1 MYGRPGRP
9 AFNGMEN
16 FAEAYKT
23 LNTKQKQAVDTIE
36 GPVMVIAGPGTGKT
50 QVLSL
55 RIANI
60 LMKTDTPPD
69 GVLCLTF
76 TNAGVKAM
84 RERLMRYIGASAL
97 RVKVNTFHSFALSL
111 IEEFY
116 HSLDYDVVPT
126 LLEDTSTVALFDELL
141 HMRDWQYVRPRAN
154 ASMYFRDLKSLIST
168 LKRDRIA
175 PSAFIENIECEMDSL
190 KNDPA
195 SISSRGET
203 KGQIKKDVEKKLES
217 FERSLEAGAF
227 YALYEEVKN
236 ERGLIDY
243 NDVLEHLVRL
253 VEISDD
259 VRDTIR
265 ERYLYILVDE
275 HQDSS
280 GIQNE
285 FLRLVWGDIEQ
296 PNLFVVGDD
305 RQLIYGFGGASLS
318 HFEAFKRGFGD
329 VALIT
334 LTENYRSTQTVLD
347 MAEALLQS
355 DLAEGKL
362 TGSTIETHSIKLV
375 EADYPRDEIILAGLS
390 IQEKIVQG
398 TDINDCAILV
408 PKNRQVKNAMQ
419 TLRDMGLS
427 VAESTTLQ
435 LFELS
440 EAQSLL
446 TVLRVVANPFDSVSL
461 AHSILDPLSGTPP
474 LVAHR
479 YLSIHKKINVE
490 LLLES
495 DDEAIQK
502 WANTLSQWLSIAQAT
517 DAYGLIQHIAEG
529 CFLTAEAGDDT
540 VRRRVEIVRTFLH
553 LALSQSERGTKVTVS
568 NFLSFIARLEE
579 YGEDIPLAVFG
590 AGQGIK
596 VLTLHGS
603 KGLEFDVVWIAHM
616 DERSLMGSK
625 RQAFALPE
633 NLLKEE
639 ALHDESVKKRELYV
653 AITRAK
659 RFCTISYARHS
670 YSGADQVLASVVSAL
685 PSELFEKS
693 TAEESEALILSTAPR
708 LYTDAVPPEKT
719 ETHEALEVLVREE
732 YAKRRVSVTMLNNF
746 FECTWKWYFRNLLQL
761 PEPENESLHVGT
773 VVHGAIEAVLKNGV
787 VGLEE
792 AIETL
797 ALREARYDEAHARRL
812 VAQATPIVNSW
823 IKTTLPDIVEPYSTE
838 RALSYVDPD
847 FAHLTLFGKIDLVEE
862 VITDEVRVT
871 DWKTGSTK
879 TKADIEKSDE
889 EGRMSAYLRQLAMYS
904 YLLEGMTHDNTT
916 VSESRLV
923 FLEAKPGDKNAV
935 VSRRITREEISKLR
949 HDIMDYDELVKTG
962 AWMTRPCHALLYREG
977 DVCEY
982 CAMAHKYGV
991 LQHISE

>member
-1 MYGRPGRP
+1 MDTFR
-9 AFNGMEN
+9 
-16 FAEAYKT
+16 EAYKT
-23 LNTKQKQAVDTIE
+23 LNTKQKEAVDTIE

-50 QVLSL
+50 QVLAL

-60 LMKTDTPPD
+60 LTKTDTPPD

-84 RERLMRYIGASAL
+84 RERLMRYIGPAAL

-126 LLEDTSTVALFDELL
+126 LLDDTSTVALFDELL
-141 HMRDWQYVRPRAN
+141 HMRDWQYLRPRAN

-168 LKRDRIA
+168 LKRDRITPA
-175 PSAFIENIECEMDSL
+175 AFAESIEREMDSL

-217 FERSLEAGAF
+217 FERSVEAGAF

-253 VEISDD
+253 VEVSDD
-259 VRDTIR
+259 VRDSIR
-265 ERYLYILVDE
+265 ERYLYVLVDE

-285 FLRLVWGDIEQ
+285 FLRLVWADTEQ

-355 DLAEGKL
+355 DLVQGKL
-362 TGSTIETHSIKLV
+362 TGSTIEAHSIKLV

-390 IQEKIVQG
+390 IKEKIAQG
-398 TDINDCAILV
+398 TDSNDCAILV
-408 PKNRQVKNAMQ
+408 PKNRQVKSAMQ
-419 TLRDMGLS
+419 TLRDMGLP
-427 VAESTTLQ
+427 VAASTTLQ
-435 LFELS
+435 LFELP
-440 EAQSLL
+440 EAQSFLSLL
-446 TVLRVVANPFDSVSL
+446 RAIHNPLDAVALS
-461 AHSILDPLSGTPP
+461 HTILDPLSKVPV

-479 YLSIHKKINVE
+479 YLSTNKKITVE

-495 DDEAIQK
+495 DDTAVRS
-502 WANTLSQWLSIAQAT
+502 WAEMLSSWLTLSQTT
-517 DAYGLIQHIAEG
+517 DAYGLIQHIAED
-529 CFLTAEAGDDT
+529 CFLAAEALDE
-540 VRRRVEIVRTFLH
+540 VIRRRVEIVRTFLH
-553 LALSQSERGTKVTVS
+553 LALSQSERGKKVTVS
-568 NFLSFIARLEE
+568 DFLAFIERLEA
-579 YGEDIPLAVFG
+579 YDEDIPLAVFG
-590 AGQGIK
+590 AGQGVK

-603 KGLEFDVVWIAHM
+603 KGLEFDAVWIAHM
-616 DERSLMGSK
+616 DERSFMGSK

-633 NLLKEE
+633 ALSKEE
-639 ALHDESVKKRELYV
+639 ELHDESVKKRELYV

-670 YSGADQVLASVVSAL
+670 YSGSDQSLASVVIAL
-685 PSELFEKS
+685 PGELFEKS
-693 TAEESEALILSTAPR
+693 SAEESEALILEHAPR

-719 ETHEALEVLVREE
+719 ETTAVLQEMVREE

-773 VVHGAIEAVLKNGV
+773 VVHGAIEAVLKSGSV
-787 VGLEE
+787 DCK
-792 AIETL
+792 ETIDLL
-797 ALREARYDEAHARRL
+797 ALREARYDEAHAKHL
-812 VAQATPIVNSW
+812 VAQATPIVSSW
-823 IKTTLPDIVEPYSTE
+823 IKTTLPDIIEQHSTE

-847 FAHLTLFGKIDLVEE
+847 FAHLTLFGKIDLVED
-862 VITDEVRVT
+862 IATDEVRVT

-904 YLLEGMTHDNTT
+904 YLLEGMTRDNTT

-923 FLEAKPGDKNAV
+923 FLEAKQGDKNAI
-935 VSRRITREEISKLR
+935 VSRHITSQEIESLR
-949 HDIMDYDELVKTG
+949 QDIMDYDELVKTG
-962 AWMTRPCHALLYREG
+962 AWMTRPCHAKLYREG

-982 CAMAHKYGV
+982 CAMANKYGV
-991 LQHISE
+991 LQRISE

>member
-1 MYGRPGRP
+1 MDTFG
-9 AFNGMEN
+9 
-16 FAEAYKT
+16 EAYKT
-23 LNTKQKQAVDTIE
+23 LNTKQKQAVDAIE

-60 LMKTDTPPD
+60 LTKTDTPPD
-69 GVLCLTF
+69 GILCLTF

-84 RERLMRYIGASAL
+84 RERLMRYIGPAAL

-116 HSLDYDVVPT
+116 HALDYDMVPM

-141 HMRDWQYVRPRAN
+141 HMREWHHVRPRSN
-154 ASMYFRDLKSLIST
+154 PSMYFRDLKSLIST
-168 LKRDRIA
+168 LKRDRITPA
-175 PSAFIENIECEMDSL
+175 AFIESIEREMETL
-190 KNDPA
+190 RNDPA

-243 NDVLEHLVRL
+243 NDVLEHLVKL
-253 VEISDD
+253 VEVSDD

-265 ERYLYILVDE
+265 ERYLYVLVDE

-285 FLRLVWGDIEQ
+285 FLRLVWADTEQ

-318 HFEAFKRGFGD
+318 HFEAFTRGFGE

-355 DLAEGKL
+355 DMAEGKL
-362 TGSTIETHSIKLV
+362 TGNTLEAHSLKLV
-375 EADYPRDEIILAGLS
+375 EASYPRDEIILAGLFM
-390 IQEKIVQG
+390 QEKIAAG
-398 TDINDCAILV
+398 TDSNDCAILV
-408 PKNRQVKNAMQ
+408 PKNRQVKSAMQ
-419 TLRDMGLS
+419 TLRDMGLP
-427 VAESTTLQ
+427 VAASTTLQ
-435 LFELS
+435 LFELP

-446 TVLRVVANPFDSVSL
+446 NVLRVVANPFDSVSL
-461 AHSILDPLSGTPP
+461 VHSLLDPLSSIPP
-474 LVAHR
+474 LIAHR
-479 YLSIHKKINVE
+479 FLSAHKKPTLE
-490 LLLES
+490 TLLQSE
-495 DDEAIQK
+495 DEPVHK
-502 WANTLSQWLSIAQAT
+502 WAMSISVWLSVAQTT
-517 DAYGLIQHIAEG
+517 DAYGLIQHIAED
-529 CFLTAEAGDDT
+529 CFLVAEAGDDV

-568 NFLSFIARLEE
+568 DFLSFIARLEE
-579 YGEDIPLAVFG
+579 YNEDIPLAVFG
-590 AGQGIK
+590 AGHGIK

-603 KGLEFDVVWIAHM
+603 KGLEFDAVWIAHM

-633 NLLKEE
+633 DLLKEE

-659 RFCTISYARHS
+659 RFCTISSARHS

-708 LYTDAVPPEKT
+708 LYIDAVPPEKT
-719 ETHEALEVLVREE
+719 ETHDVLQELVREE

-792 AIETL
+792 TIETL
-797 ALREARYDEAHARRL
+797 ALREARYDEVHASRL

-823 IKTTLPDIVEPYSTE
+823 IKTTLPDIVAPYSTE

-862 VITDEVRVT
+862 IITDEVRVT

-879 TKADIEKSDE
+879 TKADIEKVDE

-904 YLLEGMTHDNTT
+904 YLLQGMTRDNTS

-923 FLEAKPGDKNAV
+923 FLEAKAGDKNAI
-935 VSRRITREEISKLR
+935 VSRRIAGEEVAKLR
-949 HDIMDYDELVKTG
+949 QDIRDYDELAKTG
-962 AWMTRPCHALLYREG
+962 AWMARPCRAKLYREG

-991 LQHISE
+991 LQRISE

>member
-1 MYGRPGRP
+1 
-9 AFNGMEN
+9 MEN
-16 FAEAYKT
+16 FVAAYKT
-23 LNTKQKQAVDTIE
+23 LNTKQKEAVDTIE

-50 QVLSL
+50 QVLAL

-60 LMKTDTPPD
+60 LTKTDTPPD

-84 RERLMRYIGASAL
+84 RERLMRYIGPSAL
-97 RVKVNTFHSFALSL
+97 RVKVNTFHSFTLSL

-116 HSLDYDVVPT
+116 HALDYDVVPV

-141 HMRDWQYVRPRAN
+141 YMRDWQYLRPRA
-154 ASMYFRDLKSLIST
+154 APSMYFRDLKSLIGT
-168 LKRDRIA
+168 LKRDRITPA
-175 PSAFIENIECEMDSL
+175 AFIESIEREMDSL

-217 FERSLEAGAF
+217 FERSMEAGAF
-227 YALYEEVKN
+227 YALYEEIKN

-253 VEISDD
+253 VETSDD
-259 VRDTIR
+259 VRDSIR
-265 ERYLYILVDE
+265 ERYLYVLVDE

-285 FLRLVWGDIEQ
+285 FLRLVWGDTEQ

-318 HFEAFKRGFGD
+318 HFEAFKRGFGA
-329 VALIT
+329 VTLIT
-334 LTENYRSTQTVLD
+334 LTENYRSTQTLLD
-347 MAEALLQS
+347 MAETLLQS

-362 TGSTIETHSIKLV
+362 TGSTAEAHPLCLI

-390 IQEKIVQG
+390 IQEKIAQG
-398 TDINDCAILV
+398 VDSNDCAILV
-408 PKNRQVKNAMQ
+408 PKNRQVKSAMQ
-419 TLRDMGLS
+419 TLRDMGLQVS
-427 VAESTTLQ
+427 SSTTLQ
-435 LFELS
+435 LFELP

-446 TVLRVVANPFDSVSL
+446 TMLRIVADPFDVVSV
-461 AHSILDPLSGTPP
+461 AHTLLDPLAGIPP
-474 LVAHR
+474 MTAHR
-479 YLSIHKKINVE
+479 YLSTNKKITVE
-490 LLLES
+490 RVLES
-495 DDEAIQK
+495 SDDPIRTWGE
-502 WANTLSQWLSIAQAT
+502 TLSSWITLAQTT
-517 DAYGLIQHIAEG
+517 DAYGLVQHIAED
-529 CFLTAEAGDDT
+529 CFLATEATDE
-540 VRRRVEIVRTFLH
+540 VLRRRVEIVRTFLH
-553 LALSQSERGTKVTVS
+553 LALSQSERGKKVTVLD
-568 NFLSFIARLEE
+568 FLAFIARLEA
-579 YGEDIPLAVFG
+579 YDEDIPLAVFG
-590 AGQGIK
+590 AGQGVK

-616 DERSLMGSK
+616 DERSFMGSK
-625 RQAFALPE
+625 RQAFTLPE
-633 NLLKEE
+633 ALSKEE
-639 ALHDESVKKRELYV
+639 ELHDESVKKRELYV

-670 YSGADQVLASVVSAL
+670 YSGSDQSLASVVAAL
-685 PSELFEKS
+685 PGELFEKS
-693 TAEESEALILSTAPR
+693 TAEESEALILGHAPR
-708 LYTDAVPPEKT
+708 LYTDAVAPEKT
-719 ETHEALEVLVREE
+719 ETRVALQEMVREE

-773 VVHGAIEAVLKNGV
+773 VVHGAIEAVLKSGSADCK
-787 VGLEE
+787 EIIE
-792 AIETL
+792 AL
-797 ALREARYDEAHARRL
+797 AFREARYDEAHTKQL
-812 VAQATPIVNSW
+812 VVQATPIVNSW
-823 IKTTLPDIVEPYSTE
+823 IKTTLPDIIQPYSTE

-862 VITDEVRVT
+862 IITQEVRVT
-871 DWKTGSTK
+871 DWKTGGTK

-889 EGRMSAYLRQLAMYS
+889 EGRMSSYLRQLAMYS
-904 YLLEGMTHDNTT
+904 YLLQGMTRDTTT

-923 FLEAKPGDKNAV
+923 FLEAKAGDKNAI
-935 VSRRITREEISKLR
+935 VSRHITSQEIERLR
-949 HDIMDYDELVKTG
+949 QDILEYDELVKNG
-962 AWMTRPCHALLYREG
+962 EWVTRSCHAKLYREG
-977 DVCEY
+977 DVCKY

-991 LQHISE
+991 L